1 MEAWMDSV
9 DAPAAVVHDSDFAS
23 YLDAICATMRCEPVS
38 KETYRCSIPVL
49 VLEVEATDNQED
61 ICRFHLENQVVAWA
75 VRQVARGETLPAV
88 NGLQPQIKDVVVP
101 DIFTEHLRLVPFTAT
116 LSVVARCNCA
126 ALEAHVG
133 VRIDEA
139 WPEGITT
146 FDTEADPSEQN
157 VFDLLPA
164 VSALQ
169 NPASAPWKWMI
180 VHRAD
185 NVLIGSI
192 GTTTPPTDAP
202 GEDSIQISYHLV
214 PSYRRCGYMTEAARA
229 YVAWAFTQPH
239 LSWIYAMTES
249 DNVASRR
256 VLEKVGA
263 RPIKDGD
270 GCTDWLDWEILP
282 EYVGQ
287 ATSHD
292 TKQDGQHLT

>member
-1 MEAWMDSV
+1 MDTV
-9 DAPAAVVHDSDFAS
+9 DAPTSVVHESDFAS
-23 YLDAICATMRCEPVS
+23 YIDAICATMHCEPVS
-38 KETYRCSIPVL
+38 KEAYRCSIPVL
-49 VLEVEATDNQED
+49 ERWEATDSQED
-61 ICRFHLENQVVAWA
+61 ICRCHLENQVVVWA
-75 VRQVARGETLPAV
+75 ARQVACGEALPV
-88 NGLQPQIKDVVVP
+88 FSGLQPQIKDVVVP

-116 LSVVARCNCA
+116 FSVVARCNCA

-146 FDTEADPSEQN
+146 LDAETDPSEQN
-157 VFDLLPA
+157 VLDLLPV

-169 NPASAPWKWMI
+169 NPASAPWTWMI

-192 GTTTPPTDAP
+192 GTTNPPTDAP
-202 GEDSIQISYHLV
+202 GVDSIQISYHLV
-214 PSYRRCGYMTEAARA
+214 PSYRRRGYMTEAARA

-239 LSWIYAMTES
+239 VSWIYALIES

-263 RPIKDGD
+263 RPFRRDDDVG
-270 GCTDWLDWEILP
+270 WLGWEILP

-287 ATSHD
+287 ATPHD
-292 TKQDGQHLT
+292 TKLGGPHLT